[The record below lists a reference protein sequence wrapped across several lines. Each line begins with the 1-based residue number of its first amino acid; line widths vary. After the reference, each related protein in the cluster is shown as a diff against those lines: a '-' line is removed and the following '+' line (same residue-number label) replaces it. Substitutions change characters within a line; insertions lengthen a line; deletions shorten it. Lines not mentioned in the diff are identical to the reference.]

1 MIPLGKR
8 KEGTARRLFL
18 VDKTF
23 NGLFIIMLVGM
34 LSGMLCPIVDAVIT
48 GQFLGSDAVAATGL
62 LAPVMSLTGVIT
74 VLFSTGTNQ
83 MCIRAV
89 GKADLR
95 RVNQIFST
103 MLLCSAALCA
113 AAGILMFVLAA
124 PISQGLGA
132 TAGLPVVQFAADYL
146 RGYAFGLLPM
156 GISIL
161 VNTLLALDNDRNRV
175 SVYTLVLLAADIAL
189 DLVNVLVVHGGMF
202 GMALASSLSYLIAFG
217 VTLLH
222 FRKKDR
228 ILHFT
233 PDNLNFGDVRE
244 VLMIGLAGVI
254 PQGMHALRGLVCNYV
269 LLRAGGAGA
278 LAAMSVAS
286 SALILYSAVTSS
298 LQSITGSVTSLAYGE
313 EDRTSLV
320 RTLRVSLQIGYRVG
334 LVFLILIVALA
345 GPISTLFLNG
355 GSEETHLQAMRF
367 LRCTMLGNLFMLGCY
382 SINGSLLGTRQLKL
396 NYLVSIL
403 RDGLWPILC
412 IALGGLLSGLRGI
425 EAGLVLMGLL
435 SLLSCCLIVWC
446 ANRKRPTSLADFL
459 VLPDDFYLRPEDMF
473 EASMQNLREV
483 TEVSEQARL
492 FCLKRGESAKTAQF
506 AALFVEEMA
515 GNTLRH
521 GIKPG
526 RSGVVELRMIFKP
539 DKRMIRLRD
548 NGKPFDPVKWLEQ
561 NHPEDPS
568 SALGIRM
575 IVGMADSVQYIHS
588 MSLNN
593 LMVFL

>member
-1 MIPLGKR
+1 MGER
-8 KEGTARRLFL
+8 KERKARRLFL
-18 VDKTF
+18 VDKIF

-34 LSGMLCPIVDAVIT
+34 LSGLLCPVVDAVIT
-48 GQFLGSDAVAATGL
+48 GQFLGPEAVAATGL
-62 LAPVMSLTGVIT
+62 LAPVMSLSSVIT
-74 VLFSTGTNQ
+74 VLFSTGANQ

-95 RVNQIFST
+95 RVNQVFST
-103 MLLCSAALCA
+103 LLLCTAVLCA
-113 AAGILMFVLAA
+113 AAGIMMFVLSSPLAK
-124 PISQGLGA
+124 GLGA
-132 TAGLPVVQFAADYL
+132 TAERNVVQFAADYL
-146 RGYAFGLLPM
+146 RGYAFGLLPA

-161 VNTLLALDNDRNRV
+161 INTLLALDNDRNRV
-175 SVYTLVLLAADIAL
+175 GVYMLVMLAADIAL
-189 DLVNVLVVHGGMF
+189 DLFNVLVVHGGMF
-202 GMALASSLSYLIAFG
+202 GMALASSLSYLIALG

-228 ILHFT
+228 ILRFT

-244 VLMIGLAGVI
+244 ALMIGLAGVI
-254 PQGMHALRGLVCNYV
+254 PQGMNALRALVTNYV
-269 LLRAGGAGA
+269 LLRADGTGAV
-278 LAAMSVAS
+278 AAISVATS
-286 SALILYSAVTSS
+286 SLILYSAVTSS
-298 LQSITGSVTSLAYGE
+298 LQTITSSVTSLAYGE

-320 RTLRVSLQIGYRVG
+320 RTLRVSLQTGCKVC
-334 LVFLILIVALA
+334 VMFFVLIVAFA
-345 GPISTLFLNG
+345 GPVSTVFLNG
-355 GSEETHLQAMRF
+355 DSEEIRLQAVRF
-367 LRCTMLGNLFMLGCY
+367 LRCMMAGNLLALGCY

-412 IALGGLLSGLRGI
+412 TVLGGLLFGLRGI
-425 EAGLVLMGLL
+425 EAGLVLPGLL
-435 SLLSCCLIVWC
+435 SLLSCCLIVWY
-446 ANRKRPTSLADFL
+446 ANRKRPASLEDFL
-459 VLPDDFYLRPEDMF
+459 VLPDQFYLKPEELF

-492 FCLKRGESAKTAQF
+492 FCLKRGETTKTAQF

-515 GNTLRH
+515 VNTLQY

-526 RSGVVELRMIFKP
+526 HSGVVELRMIFKP

-548 NGKPFDPVKWLEQ
+548 NGKPFDPAKWLEQ

-568 SALGIRM
+568 AGLGIRM
-575 IVGMADSVQYIHS
+575 IVGMAGSVQYIQS
-588 MSLNN
+588 MDLNN